1 MSVFMSS
8 DDQGGFVPPL
18 SFLLTTCEE
27 RIGYCFV
34 SKNLLQAALT
44 HASGAE
50 HRLASNERLE
60 FLGDAILGAVVCELL
75 SISIPSTWKA
85 T

>member
-1 MSVFMSS
+1 MHTDELPESA
-8 DDQGGFVPPL
+8 PPL
-18 SFLLTTCEE
+18 QSLLQGCEE
-27 RIGYCFV
+27 RIGYTFTD
-34 SKNLLQAALT
+34 KRLLQAALT

-75 SISIPSTWKA
+75 FQAISHSTWKA
-85 T
+85 I